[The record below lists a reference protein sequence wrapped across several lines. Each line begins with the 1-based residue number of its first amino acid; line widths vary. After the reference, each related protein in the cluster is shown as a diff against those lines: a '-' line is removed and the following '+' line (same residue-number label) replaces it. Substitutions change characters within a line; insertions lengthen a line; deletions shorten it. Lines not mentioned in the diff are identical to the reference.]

1 MTLLLLA
8 GMPGIVMLLV
18 YLVIIG
24 IVLAVVYYVIN
35 RLFPEPFKSW
45 ATVIVVVIGAIL
57 LIWLLLTAVG
67 QGREGLGL

>member
-1 MTLLLLA
+1 MLLLI
-8 GMPGIVMLLV
+8 GMASLPMLLV

-45 ATVIVVVIGAIL
+45 ATVIVVVLGAIL
-57 LIWLLLTAVG
+57 LIWFLLQLVG
-67 QGREGLGL
+67 GSGKL